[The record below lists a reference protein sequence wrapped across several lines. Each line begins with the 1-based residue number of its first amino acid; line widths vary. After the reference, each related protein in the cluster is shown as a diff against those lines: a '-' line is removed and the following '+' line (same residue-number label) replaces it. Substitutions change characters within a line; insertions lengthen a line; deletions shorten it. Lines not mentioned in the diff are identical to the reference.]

1 MKKKQEENK
10 KINHETEDDIVIE
23 DEDSNIASDI
33 KKLRERLKKCTKE
46 KEEYLD
52 GWQRAKSDFVNSRK
66 DQEKKMSAF
75 KKFAEESLV
84 YDLFPV
90 IDSFEMAFDNEGWKK
105 VDKTWQDGIKCLYNQ
120 FISVLKNHNVEQLEP
135 SGKKF
140 DLQEHESL
148 GEIDS
153 KSKGEDGVV
162 IEYVR
167 RGYKINGKVLRPAQ
181 VRVGKYKK

>member
-1 MKKKQEENK
+1 MVLSRSHRRNVP
-10 KINHETEDDIVIE
+10 D
-23 DEDSNIASDI
+23 AA
-33 KKLRERLKKCTKE
+33 LF
-46 KEEYLD
+46 
-52 GWQRAKSDFVNSRK
+52 FVNSRK
-66 DQEKKMSAF
+66 DQDKKMSAF
-75 KKFAEESLV
+75 KKFAGDSLV

-90 IDSFEMAFDNEGWKK
+90 IDSLEMAFDNEGWKK

-167 RGYKINGKVLRPAQ
+167 RGYKINGKVLTYGINLCFYFIKIHLSFPLLKFFLLVFLALFELLS
-181 VRVGKYKK
+181 VG